1 MNTDDFEGHT
11 EGPWWAEEQDRE
23 GSSSMVWTIYGPD
36 HWIVMESDGCL
47 RIDWDKQDALL
58 AAAAP
63 NLLAEV
69 KRLRKVLKNAHEFVV
84 EEEGDLHDWHWS
96 VINHLFDVRGEDCEC
111 SDCCEHETC
120 PKCHACLEHYECQCE
135 EEEE

>member
-1 MNTDDFEGHT
+1 MNIPIEDEYHDLLYDWKIRLTQEAVEEAKGHWFMDNG
-11 EGPWWAEEQDRE
+11 ERL
-23 GSSSMVWTIYGPD
+23 V
-36 HWIVMESDGCL
+36 
-47 RIDWDKQDALL
+47 
-58 AAAAP
+58 
-63 NLLAEV
+63 AEV